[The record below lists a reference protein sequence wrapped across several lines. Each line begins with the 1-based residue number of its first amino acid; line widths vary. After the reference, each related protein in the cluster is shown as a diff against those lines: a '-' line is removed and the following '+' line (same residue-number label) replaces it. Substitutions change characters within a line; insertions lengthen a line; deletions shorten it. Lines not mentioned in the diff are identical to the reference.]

1 MAIDVLKR
9 QGKSA
14 VTGLLGKNLRR
25 VAGNIGSVMRGDEG
39 SESSETAALN
49 RSKQSTK
56 MLSFPIDVGADPG
69 IGNNGHYIMFFIN
82 EQTHAKLKF
91 GNEAG
96 ESSGGET
103 GVGNILGEAQIRKM
117 IGLEKIF
124 NEKFGGFVG
133 NFVPDKISKY
143 FIKGLTDTTMGAKS
157 GKSGRIKTEVK
168 HTNKEAHRINTTV
181 NVQRKATTRLD
192 TAISMYMPMSVKV
205 KYNAKYEDIK
215 MGAIT
220 GETMDIADTL
230 MNDGTI
236 EQNDIDK
243 LAKEGGA
250 AMEKTI
256 TKMIG
261 NVPGLGGLREAAEM
275 RKGVIYADRFELAFK
290 GIDKRTFQYEFKMIP
305 RSKDEADEIKKIIN
319 AFKLNMLPEFAN
331 SGSNRS
337 GRSMTIPNTFD
348 IQYMYQN
355 AENNYLHKIST
366 CYLQSMDV
374 SYGGSRYKTFDG
386 NADGAPPV
394 ETSISLTFKEIELI
408 TRERA
413 LEGF

>member
-25 VAGNIGSVMRGDEG
+25 VAGNIGSVMRGESG
-39 SESSETAALN
+39 SESSQTAPLN

-82 EQTHAKLKF
+82 EQTNAKLKF
-91 GNEAG
+91 GNEPG

-103 GVGNILGEAQIRKM
+103 GVGNILGEAQIRK
-117 IGLEKIF
+117 IVALEKKF
-124 NEKFGGFVG
+124 NEKFGGFIG
-133 NFVPDKISKY
+133 NFIPDNVSNLL
-143 FIKGLTDTTMGAKS
+143 IKGLKDTTMGAKS

-181 NVQRKATTRLD
+181 NVKRAATTRLD
-192 TAISMYMPMSVKV
+192 TAIAMYMPMSVKV
-205 KYNAKYEDIK
+205 KYNAKYEDVK
-215 MGAIT
+215 MGAVT
-220 GETMDIADTL
+220 GETMDIADSL
-230 MNDGTI
+230 MAGKGISEGQIT
-236 EQNDIDK
+236 K
-243 LAKEGGA
+243 LANEGGKS
-250 AMEKTI
+250 MEKTI

-319 AFKLNMLPEFAN
+319 AFKVNMLPEFADGN
-331 SGSNRS
+331 KA
-337 GRSMTIPNTFD
+337 GRSMTVPNTFD

-386 NADGAPPV
+386 NEDGAPPV
-394 ETSISLTFKEIELI
+394 ETSISLNFSEIELI

-413 LEGF
+413 TEGF

>member
-1 MAIDVLKR
+1 MAIDVFKR

-25 VAGNIGSVMRGDEG
+25 VAGNIGSVMRGESG
-39 SESSETAALN
+39 SESSQTAPLN

-82 EQTHAKLKF
+82 EQTNAKLKF
-91 GNEAG
+91 GNEPG

-103 GVGNILGEAQIRKM
+103 GVGNILGEAQIRK
-117 IGLEKIF
+117 IVALEKKF
-124 NEKFGGFVG
+124 NEKFGGFIG
-133 NFVPDKISKY
+133 NFIPDNVSNLL
-143 FIKGLTDTTMGAKS
+143 IKGLKDTTMGAKS

-181 NVQRKATTRLD
+181 NVKRAATTRLD
-192 TAISMYMPMSVKV
+192 TAIAMYMPMSVKV
-205 KYNAKYEDIK
+205 KYNAKYEDVK
-215 MGAIT
+215 MGAVT
-220 GETMDIADTL
+220 GETMDIADSL
-230 MNDGTI
+230 MAGKGISEGQIT
-236 EQNDIDK
+236 K
-243 LAKEGGA
+243 LANEGGKS
-250 AMEKTI
+250 MEKTI

-319 AFKLNMLPEFAN
+319 AFKVNMLPEFADGN
-331 SGSNRS
+331 KA
-337 GRSMTIPNTFD
+337 GRSMTVPNTFD

-386 NADGAPPV
+386 NEDGAPPV
-394 ETSISLTFKEIELI
+394 ETSISLNFSEIELI

-413 LEGF
+413 TEGF

>member
-25 VAGNIGSVMRGDEG
+25 VAGNIGSVMRGESG
-39 SESSETAALN
+39 SESSQTAPLN

-82 EQTHAKLKF
+82 EQTNAKLKF
-91 GNEAG
+91 GNEPG

-103 GVGNILGEAQIRKM
+103 GVGNILGEAQIRK
-117 IGLEKIF
+117 IIALEKKF
-124 NEKFGGFVG
+124 NEKFGGFIG
-133 NFVPDKISKY
+133 NFIPDNVSNLL
-143 FIKGLTDTTMGAKS
+143 IKGLKDTTMGAKS

-181 NVQRKATTRLD
+181 NVKRAATTRLD
-192 TAISMYMPMSVKV
+192 TAIAMYMPMSVKV
-205 KYNAKYEDIK
+205 KYNAKYEDVK
-215 MGAIT
+215 MGAVT
-220 GETMDIADTL
+220 GETMDIADSL
-230 MNDGTI
+230 MAGKGISEGQIT
-236 EQNDIDK
+236 K
-243 LAKEGGA
+243 LANEGGKS
-250 AMEKTI
+250 MEKTI

-319 AFKLNMLPEFAN
+319 AFKVNMLPEFADGN
-331 SGSNRS
+331 KA
-337 GRSMTIPNTFD
+337 GRSMTVPNTFD

-386 NADGAPPV
+386 NEDGAPPV
-394 ETSISLTFKEIELI
+394 ETSISLNFSEIELI

-413 LEGF
+413 TEGF